1 MPDRSVINDF
11 LQFWLGSL
19 HKIVPLI
26 LSVPQDTILGPTL
39 QACIDDLI
47 MQCTVLI
54 PMAVIRHSSQNIGLP
69 VCGSSLSWLVNWK
82 TGRCSY
88 RHKIVIEDVLLV
100 SLFLERLNLIHSIVQ
115 GLLLILLMYTAQKM
129 KFSIKDFLSKC
140 DQIRGPNPKEKSC
153 FKMLEL
159 SFN

>member
-1 MPDRSVINDF
+1 
-11 LQFWLGSL
+11 
-19 HKIVPLI
+19 
-26 LSVPQDTILGPTL
+26 
-39 QACIDDLI
+39 
-47 MQCTVLI
+47 MQCAVLI

-69 VCGSSLSWLVNWK
+69 VCGSNLSWLVNWK

-88 RHKIVIEDVLLV
+88 RHKIVIDVLLV
-100 SLFLERLNLIHSIVQ
+100 SSFLERLNLIHSIVQ